1 MHRTFLP
8 MFTLAFLALLMVGLG
23 TSANAQFRAG
33 IQGTVTD
40 PQGGAVADATIT
52 VTNKETAKEQQVTSS
67 DEGFYRV
74 SGLPPATYTVTAE
87 KTGYSKKVL
96 ESVSVSA
103 ETTQGL
109 DITLEV
115 GEVTATVTVSEAGTA
130 LETENAT
137 IGGSISTREVLRLPQ
152 VGRDPYQL
160 IRLAPG
166 VFGQGAFI
174 GQGNAVRFP
183 NGGTGGDSGGNIFS
197 TENRPEISAGGQR
210 VESNNIQIDG
220 VNAMS
225 QNWGGSAVITPNQE
239 SVKEVRVLAT
249 NYSAENGRNTGAQI
263 QVVSQSGA
271 NEFHGS
277 LFFKRNTPGMNAFQR
292 FTRAGTAL
300 RENPQRVN
308 QFLST
313 YGGSIGGPIYLPR
326 FGEGGR
332 SYWSGKNKLFFFF
345 SYETAT
351 RDSSRLE
358 GQWVQTLQYANAVR
372 NLRPNSIAATIYN
385 FPGVIP
391 LRIAS
396 VDSRSCGSAGFTQG
410 VDCNQVTG
418 GLDIGSI
425 NAAATPGVLQPGTGA
440 GLDGI
445 PDIQFAQLSLPE
457 INKSRQFNTR
467 IDYQVTK
474 DDLVAFSM
482 YFVPSNNEFAWGGV
496 GRPAF
501 DFTSARRNTVGTL
514 LWTRTLSSSM
524 INEARF
530 NVTRWFFDEIASN
543 PEIGWGIPKGIVCY
557 NPGCRDWGGQT
568 VGPGVFY
575 QTTYNFRDTVSKVI
589 NAHALKFGGD
599 FIAEQNNDTAPWAG
613 RPTYWFGNPWSFA
626 NDAPHEQVAF
636 FDPKTG
642 TFTNLAAYTR
652 SKYYAAFAQDDW
664 KLRPNLTLNLGLRWE
679 YYSPLRS
686 KNDRIANL
694 ILGPNGDL
702 LGARIKTGGN
712 LFNPDRNNF
721 APQVGFAWS
730 PKTFFGHNIENR
742 AVLRGGFGVGYNRLP
757 GSRLGE
763 SRFNPPFFAEFKLF
777 QTDGNSDGRTDLQYS
792 LARDIHG
799 FNYPANPAATL
810 TFDPNTGLP
819 LTGNPVGFNA
829 TEQDVPNSYAYRYSL
844 EGEYEVGSG
853 WIASLTYQ
861 GSKAR
866 KLPRNV
872 PYHLFVTPHPRI
884 NRVTMMLTDAYSNFN
899 ALLFGAAHRFSKGFS
914 FNAEYR
920 LAKSQDTCSSD
931 NGCTQTYPFDQ
942 SSEYGPSDFDVRHA
956 FKAYGVWSLP
966 VFRDRKDWVGK
977 LAGGWELSGDLS
989 TNSGFPWTPVVGG
1002 DECRV
1007 QVAGGGVCPLRP
1019 IAQIRPAA
1027 TNSTSNSTF
1036 LGPGQF
1042 PGGGLTYFTA
1052 PPKCDNDPN
1061 TPDPPCAAVPPRP
1074 GVGRNS
1080 LRGPGYLS
1088 VNMTALKRFGMPILS
1103 EGAGIEIRGNVY
1115 NLFNRANLESF
1126 QANQENTRVDHPDF
1140 GRALRVLSGRV
1151 AEIQVRFSF

>member
-1 MHRTFLP
+1 MHRTVLR
-8 MFTLAFLALLMVGLG
+8 MFTVAFFALLMLGLG
-23 TSANAQFRAG
+23 IIANAQFRAG

-40 PQGGAVADATIT
+40 PQGGAVTEAMIT
-52 VTNKETAKEQQVTSS
+52 VTNKETAKAQQVTSS
-67 DEGFYRV
+67 GEGFYRV
-74 SGLPPATYTVTAE
+74 SSLPPGTYTVTAE

-115 GEVTATVTVSEAGTA
+115 GEVTATVTVSGEGTTA
-130 LETENAT
+130 LQTENAT

-210 VESNNIQIDG
+210 VEANNIQIDG

-271 NEFHGS
+271 NAFHGS

-351 RDSSRLE
+351 RDSSRQE

-396 VDSRSCGSAGFTQG
+396 VDSRSCGSAGFNDVGT
-410 VDCNQVTG
+410 CNQVAG

-425 NAAATPGVLQPGTGA
+425 NAAATSGVLQPGTGA

-445 PDIQFAQLSLPE
+445 PDIQFAQLTIPDK
-457 INKSRQFNTR
+457 NKSRQFNTR

-482 YFVPSNNEFAWGGV
+482 YFVPNNNEFAWGGV
-496 GRPAF
+496 GRPAY

-524 INEARF
+524 VNEARF

-543 PEIGWGIPKGIVCY
+543 PDIGWGIPKGIVCY
-557 NPGCRDWGGQT
+557 NPGCRAWGGQD

-575 QTTYNFRDTVSKVI
+575 QTSYNFRDTLSKVVG
-589 NAHALKFGGD
+589 AHSLKFGGD

-626 NDAPHEQVAF
+626 NDAPHEQKAF

-642 TFTNLAAYTR
+642 SFTNLAAYTR

-664 KLRPNLTLNLGLRWE
+664 KIRPNLTLNLGLRWE
-679 YYSPLRS
+679 YYTPLRS
-686 KNDRIANL
+686 KNGRISNL
-694 ILGPNGDL
+694 VLGPNGDL

-757 GSRLGE
+757 GARLGE
-763 SRFNPPFFAEFKLF
+763 SRFNPPFFAEFGLF
-777 QTDGNSDGRTDLQYS
+777 LNDGNGDGITDLQYR
-792 LARDIHG
+792 LASDIHG
-799 FNYPANPAATL
+799 FSYPANPAATL
-810 TFDPNTGLP
+810 TFDPTTGLP
-819 LTGNPVGFNA
+819 LTGNRVGFNA
-829 TEQDVPNSYAYRYSL
+829 TQQDVPNSYAYRYSL

-866 KLPRNV
+866 KLPRTV

-884 NRVTMMLTDAYSNFN
+884 NRVTLMLTDAYSNFN

-977 LAGGWELSGDLS
+977 LAGGWELSGILTS
-989 TNSGFPWTPVVGG
+989 NSGFPWTPVFRTKCRAGAG
-1002 DECRV
+1002 DGDCDI
-1007 QVAGGGVCPLRP
+1007 RP

-1061 TPDPPCAAVPPRP
+1061 TADPPCAAVPPRP

-1080 LRGPGYLS
+1080 LRGPGYFS
-1088 VNMTALKRFGMPILS
+1088 VNMTALKRFGMPILG

-1115 NLFNRANLESF
+1115 NLFNTLNLESF
-1126 QANQENTRVDHPDF
+1126 QADQDNTRVDHPDF
-1140 GRALRVLSGRV
+1140 GRALKVLSGRT
-1151 AEIQVRFSF
+1151 AEIQVRLSF